1 MKDGDYGCP
10 LRRNGKEDEMN
21 GQVLV
26 AYATKHGAAAQI
38 AEKIGQV
45 LRQAGLSADVL
56 KKPAS

>member
-1 MKDGDYGCP
+1 
-10 LRRNGKEDEMN
+10 MN

-26 AYATKHGAAAQI
+26 TYASKHGATAEI
-38 AEKIGQV
+38 AEKIAQV